1 MEKSAQQFVHLK
13 PLGRICLGEKLVDF
27 QEITANSLESSHPR
41 IILDMTGVTYI
52 DSSGIGEILKLFLE
66 SRNKAKK
73 LILVN
78 LPPPVMKIM
87 TNAKLDSVFT
97 IAENLEKAME
107 L

>member
-1 MEKSAQQFVHLK
+1 MEESIQHFVHLK
-13 PLGRICLGEKLVDF
+13 PSGRICLGEKLINF
-27 QEITANSLESSHPR
+27 QEISANSLESPHPR

-78 LPPPVMKIM
+78 LSPSVMKIM

-97 IAENLEKAME
+97 IAENLEKAIK